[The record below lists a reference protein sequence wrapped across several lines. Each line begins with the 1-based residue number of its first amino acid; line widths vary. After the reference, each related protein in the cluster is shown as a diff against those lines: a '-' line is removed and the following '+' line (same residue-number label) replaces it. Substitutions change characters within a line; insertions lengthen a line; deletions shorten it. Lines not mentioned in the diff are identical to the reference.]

1 MDQIDWWPWIKRGF
15 YVLVAALVLAKL
27 TGGEAYGQTAAAWA
41 QAIGSVAAIAGAAWV
56 SAGEARRAKAADVA
70 ETRAFVDA
78 VYTEL
83 EVMHRIFLADVLNPL
98 RELADIQE
106 TPALSLPHPV
116 RQSVFVVYPNNAAR
130 VGRIDDEAL
139 RTLIVKTYDRAAQI
153 LHAMSILHMLTLE
166 HTAATVTVDA
176 DEGVMLARSAEAQK
190 GKIGYT
196 AWLSKEGEALA
207 DNMEVLRRSIDAW
220 KARHI

>member
-41 QAIGSVAAIAGAAWV
+41 QAIGSVAAVAGAAWV

-78 VYTEL
+78 IYAEL
-83 EVMHRIFLADVLNPL
+83 EVMYGIFLADFMNPL
-98 RELADIQE
+98 KALANEQE
-106 TPALSLPHPV
+106 IPMLSLPHPV

-153 LHAMSILHMLTLE
+153 LHAMSILHTLTLE
-166 HTAATVTVDA
+166 YTAATVTIDA
-176 DEGVMLARSAEAQK
+176 DEGVMLARRKEARD

-196 AWLSKEGEALA
+196 AWLLKDGDALA
-207 DNMEVLRRSIDAW
+207 DNMAVLRRSIDAW
-220 KARHI
+220 KAHPI